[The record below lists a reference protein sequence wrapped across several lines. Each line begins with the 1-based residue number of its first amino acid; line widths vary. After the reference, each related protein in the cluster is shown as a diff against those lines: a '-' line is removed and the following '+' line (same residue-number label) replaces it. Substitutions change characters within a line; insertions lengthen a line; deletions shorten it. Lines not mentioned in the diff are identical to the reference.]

1 MFETFSNVK
10 VSNNHLIISLME
22 IICNNEKYITKVN
35 SLKKFLVE
43 AVECL
48 I

>member
-35 SLKKFLVE
+35 SSKEIVVE
-43 AVECL
+43 AVEFL